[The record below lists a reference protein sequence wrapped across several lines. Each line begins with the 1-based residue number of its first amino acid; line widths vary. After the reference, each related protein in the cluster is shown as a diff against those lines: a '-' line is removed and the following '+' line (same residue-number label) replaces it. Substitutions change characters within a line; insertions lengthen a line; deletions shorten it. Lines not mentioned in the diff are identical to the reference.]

1 MQHRLGTSSSLV
13 DAANAAPRQLQAWLL
28 PLVLLMVM
36 VAVMSCLLL
45 ICMSIC
51 FYF

>member
-28 PLVLLMVM
+28 LLALLMVM
-36 VAVMSCLLL
+36 VAVVSCMLLP
-45 ICMSIC
+45 CMSMC